1 MNYHGLVKS
10 LDLPAGWMP
19 PTELEYDDIRARA
32 ISRADLHDDVQGINA
47 SIELIRRT
55 RAVAPAEPVSADFN
69 YVHLVWHELEFRE
82 GYSFTYAVYDFRGQ
96 YLGRLRAGRVGERGV
111 VTGLSRRR
119 REHRH
124 RPPRVGRGVPGHIT
138 RQHGTEVVTGPVS
151 RRHHPG
157 VPGMRVGGAGL
168 IRHPRPDRP
177 CARHVSVT
185 ESCTRAPSRM
195 PWPGPPRPCQGKRRA
210 GSRPRPAGPCARC
223 RLRPAAS
230 APGTPRPAVW

>member
-47 SIELIRRT
+47 SIELIQRT

-82 GYSFTYAVYDFRGQ
+82 SYSFTYAVYDSRGH

-111 VTGLSRRR
+111 VTGLSRCR

-168 IRHPRPDRP
+168 TRHPRPDRP

-185 ESCTRAPSRM
+185 ESCTSLVCCPPSDNGTRSYRGQHRS
-195 PWPGPPRPCQGKRRA
+195 PVLVG
-210 GSRPRPAGPCARC
+210 PAG
-223 RLRPAAS
+223 LS
-230 APGTPRPAVW
+230 EHG